1 MVIIKR
7 YPNRKLYNT
16 ERKQYITLDGITELI
31 REGTEIKVIDNATG
45 EDMTALT
52 LTQIILEE
60 EKKQSGLL
68 SNSLLTGLIRAG
80 GDRLSAL
87 QQSLTS
93 SFNAW
98 RQIDEEIRQRIQG
111 LVHQGLMTD
120 REGRTLLDQLI
131 QQGERLREER
141 HKAQNDKEITPE
153 SVEAILAEHKVPT
166 QADIARLYE
175 QLDELSAKLEAMAP
189 TTPAESGE

>member
-31 REGTEIKVIDNATG
+31 RAGTEIKVIDNATG
-45 EDMTALT
+45 EDLTALT

-68 SNSLLTGLIRAG
+68 SNSVLTGLIRAS
-80 GDRLSAL
+80 GDRLSAF
-87 QQSLTS
+87 QQSLSS

-98 RQIDEEIRQRIQG
+98 RQIDDEIRQRIQE
-111 LVHQGLMTD
+111 LVHRGELSD
-120 REGRTLLDQLI
+120 NEGRTLLEQLI
-131 QQGERLREER
+131 DQGARLRAER
-141 HKAQNDKEITPE
+141 RPAAAGQEITPE
-153 SVEAILAEHKVPT
+153 SVEAILFERKVPT
-166 QADIARLYE
+166 QADIQRLSE
-175 QLDELSAKLEAMAP
+175 QLDALTAQLESI
-189 TTPAESGE
+189 TPPQPPESE